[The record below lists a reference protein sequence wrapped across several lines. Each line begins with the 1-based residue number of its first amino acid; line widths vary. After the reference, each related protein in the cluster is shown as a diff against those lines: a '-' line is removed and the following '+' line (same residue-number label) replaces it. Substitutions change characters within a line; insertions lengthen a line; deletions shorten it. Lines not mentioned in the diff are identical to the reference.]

1 MKLGNQTP
9 LPAELLRTAID
20 DHRIAA
26 AVVAKATFD
35 MSSGEPRLAD
45 EQAWKVAREPLET
58 EHGVIDPEQP
68 CRREGVDLFLFGN
81 AYGARGRKTIA
92 QEVRL
97 EVGTFSRRVVAVGD
111 RVWRK
116 SLGNLIPSDARP
128 FESMPLTLAGAFGGS
143 TFWDGLELKH
153 PENPAGKGFYGTLQ
167 EAVDKPLPNIE
178 EADMLVRKW
187 DDRPTPAG
195 LTFCPMTSALRLSAA
210 FQLDENNIPVGISR
224 RLFNAAFPRMITPA
238 VSPGEPVRL
247 QGVSPSGPL
256 AWSIPQVRPTV
267 RLRFDEERIEQPL
280 QIDQVGFEPEKKR
293 MFVSYRFVFR
303 YVIHPGQLR
312 ECALVMA

>member
-20 DHRIAA
+20 DQRMAA

-35 MSSGEPRLAD
+35 MSNGEPRLAD
-45 EQAWKVAREPLET
+45 EQPWKVAREPIET
-58 EHGVIDPEQP
+58 EYGVVDPEQP
-68 CRREGVDLFLFGN
+68 CRRDGVDLFLFGN
-81 AYGARGRKTIA
+81 AYAARGRKTIA

-97 EVGTFSRRVVAVGD
+97 EVGTFSRRVVVVGD

-116 SLGNLIPSDARP
+116 SLGELIPSDAKP
-128 FESMPLTLAGAFGGS
+128 FEVMPLTLAGAFGGG

-153 PENPAGKGFYGTLQ
+153 PENPAGKGFYATFE
-167 EAVDKPLPNIE
+167 EAVGKPLPNIE

-210 FQLDENNIPVGISR
+210 FELDGNGAPVGLSR
-224 RLFNAAFPRMITPA
+224 RLFNAAFPRMIVPA
-238 VSPGEPVRL
+238 VSPGAPVRL
-247 QGVSPSGPL
+247 QGVSPKGPIV
-256 AWSIPQVRPTV
+256 WSVPQVRPTV

-280 QIDQVGFEPEKKR
+280 QIDQVGFEPDKQR

-303 YVIHPGQLR
+303 YIIYPGQLR
-312 ECALVMA
+312 ECELVLA

>member
-1 MKLGNQTP
+1 MKLGNLTS

-20 DHRIAA
+20 DQRIAA

-35 MSSGEPRLAD
+35 ASSGEPRLAD
-45 EQAWKVAREPLET
+45 EQLWKVAREPIET
-58 EHGVIDPEQP
+58 EYGIVDSEQP

-81 AYGARGRKTIA
+81 AYAARGRKAIA

-97 EVGTFSRRVVAVGD
+97 EVGTFSRRVVVVGD

-116 SLGNLIPSDARP
+116 SLGELIPSEARP
-128 FESMPLTLAGAFGGS
+128 FEAMPLTLAGAFGGS

-167 EAVDKPLPNIE
+167 EALDKPLPNIE

-210 FQLDENNIPVGISR
+210 FQLDDNGSPVGVSR
-224 RLFNAAFPRMITPA
+224 RLFNAAFPRMIAPA

-247 QGVSPSGPL
+247 QGVSPSGPI
-256 AWSIPQVRPTV
+256 AWSLPKVRPTV
-267 RLRFDEERIEQPL
+267 RLRFDDERIEQPL
-280 QIDQVGFEPEKKR
+280 QIDQVGFEPDKQR

-303 YVIHPGQLR
+303 YIVHPGQLR
-312 ECALVMA
+312 ECELVLA

>member
-1 MKLGNQTP
+1 MKLGNLTP
-9 LPAELLRTAID
+9 LPAALLRTVID
-20 DHRIAA
+20 DQRMAA

-45 EQAWKVAREPLET
+45 EQRWKVAHEPIET
-58 EHGVIDPEQP
+58 EYGIVDPEQP
-68 CRREGVDLFLFGN
+68 CRREGVDLFLFGTVFP
-81 AYGARGRKTIA
+81 ARGRKTIA

-97 EVGTFSRRVVAVGD
+97 EVGSVSRRVVAVGD

-116 SLGNLIPSDARP
+116 SLGVLVPSDAKP
-128 FESMPLTLAGAFGGS
+128 FEAMPLTLAGAFGGS

-153 PENPAGKGFYGTLQ
+153 PENPGGKGFYGTLE
-167 EAVDKPLPNIE
+167 EAAGKPLPNIE

-210 FQLDENNIPVGISR
+210 FELDDNGAPVGLSR
-224 RLFNAAFPRMITPA
+224 RLFNAAFPRMIAPA
-238 VSPGEPVRL
+238 ISPGEQVRL
-247 QGVSPSGPL
+247 QGVSPNGPL
-256 AWSIPQVRPTV
+256 IWSVPRLRPTV
-267 RLRFDEERIEQPL
+267 RLRFDDERIEQPL
-280 QIDQVGFEPEKKR
+280 QIDQVGFESDKQQ

-303 YVIHPGQLR
+303 YVIYPGQLR
-312 ECALVMA
+312 ECELVLA